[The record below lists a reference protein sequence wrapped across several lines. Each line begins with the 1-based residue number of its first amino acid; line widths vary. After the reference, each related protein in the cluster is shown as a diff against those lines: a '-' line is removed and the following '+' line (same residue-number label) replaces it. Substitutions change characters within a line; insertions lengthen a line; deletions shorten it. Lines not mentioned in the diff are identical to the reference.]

1 MADKEKKSRLG
12 KGVDALI
19 SNSNSKIKNENT
31 VENYINIDKE
41 NINHVNINLVSPK
54 KNQPRRNFNEDKLI
68 ELSES
73 IKLHGILEPII
84 VSKKDNYYEI
94 IAGERRWRAAKK
106 AELKEVPVIVKD
118 LNEREILELS
128 LIENIQRE
136 DLNPIEE
143 AMAYNELVN
152 KFNMKQDEIAEK
164 VSKSRTVITNSLRM
178 LRLTEEVQKMVID
191 EKLSVGHARCLISI
205 DDKEQQLMLA
215 NKIFDEGLT
224 VRETESMIKK
234 ILNSEESSIKNK
246 KEKKLKNQTVY
257 DDAEKNL
264 KNYLN
269 TKVIINRKNDKKG
282 KIEIEYYSEDEL
294 DRLMSLIIK

>member
-19 SNSNSKIKNENT
+19 SNNNSKIKNENT

-68 ELSES
+68 ELSDS

-234 ILNSEESSIKNK
+234 ILNSEESSVKSK